1 MSTYADQLH
10 AVKARYPFPR
20 WRKNY
25 DRGMEQYSPENCDAM
40 QDAFD
45 TLITDLITLGEQ
57 ASEEQKVALFKTAI
71 EATNERDKG
80 MIETGE
86 REDLCDLTHHI
97 TVAAGIDPTKY
108 GNGEGLASEWREW

>member
-20 WRKNY
+20 WGKNY
-25 DRGMEQYSPENCDAM
+25 DRGMLRYSPANCAAM

-45 TLITDLITLGEQ
+45 TLITDLIALGEH
-57 ASEEQKVALFKTAI
+57 APEAQKVAAFKTAI
-71 EATNERDKG
+71 EATNVRNQG

-86 REDLCDLTHHI
+86 REDLCDLTYHI
-97 TVAAGIDPTKY
+97 SVAAGLDPSKY